1 MGKSLTIAT
10 QRNYSGN
17 GFQREHEGSRKIIR
31 DRHSSATCTGGS
43 SSFHIQDALADEH
56 ATCAVGSQ
64 LLLMITP
71 LSPPLTSPPTWTLRA
86 LRIIRSGPP
95 LKSPSTQNSS
105 PVNLV
110 VEPGGTLACGAGT
123 LGTWLNL
130 PPRTLNPTSPMT
142 ASLTIS
148 PSWNRP
154 FPGSS
159 PDATFTTARVT
170 WPAATDEAATVVAPA
185 TEAAVPL
192 VAPIAPA
199 I

>member
-130 PPRTLNPTSPMT
+130 PPRTLNPTSPIT

-154 FPGSS
+154 FPGSR
-159 PDATFTTARVT
+159 PAVPLAHLRRRARDPVSHY
-170 WPAATDEAATVVAPA
+170 APVRA
-185 TEAAVPL
+185 PSTEAAVPL
-192 VAPIAPA
+192 
-199 I
+199 